1 MKPTC
6 ESPYFTY
13 VSIGFQLLMKPGV
26 SQVAKFERPNPKCFT
41 ADKTCETWHSNIKPV
56 KHSISIYETMV
67 TDFETAFITFCET

>member
-13 VSIGFQLLMKPGV
+13 VSIRFQLKPGV
-26 SQVAKFERPNPKCFT
+26 SQVAKFETPNPKCFT
-41 ADKTCETWHSNIKPV
+41 ADKRCETWHYNIKPV
-56 KHSISIYETMV
+56 KHNISIYETMV